1 MQANQKLSPRFTFTL
16 SLCQSTLTQPSWQ
29 NDNYV
34 DFYCFFSKMGGLDD
48 VTIFDGSNSDSD
60 LIERKSGNHRSFGI
74 SSNGHEMYL
83 ELDSG
88 DFKYDNENGFLATFY
103 YGKSNKQ

>member
-1 MQANQKLSPRFTFTL
+1 
-16 SLCQSTLTQPSWQ
+16 
-29 NDNYV
+29 
-34 DFYCFFSKMGGLDD
+34 MGGLDD

-103 YGKSNKQ
+103 YGKRTLMICYIVFSRRYFEITL